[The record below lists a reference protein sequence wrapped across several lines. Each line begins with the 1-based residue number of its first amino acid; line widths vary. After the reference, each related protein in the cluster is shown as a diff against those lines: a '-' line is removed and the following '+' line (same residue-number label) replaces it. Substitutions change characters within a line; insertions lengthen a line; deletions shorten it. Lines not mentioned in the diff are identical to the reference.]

1 MTKKI
6 ILITLKS
13 LISSTLIFYI
23 FNQIDFNDFKTL
35 LDLKSIFIILGITFF
50 LTLSTVITGY
60 RWKLILKN
68 MSNHISVGWASINI
82 IIGMFFNLF
91 LPSSFGGDVYRIY
104 HSNKNGINLSIASL
118 SIVSDRF
125 FGLLTLVMLSFLSIP
140 AVLIKPYLQIFLIP
154 ILIILFFFIITLSLF
169 YFALYLPN
177 SNIFFLKVSRL
188 SKNIIDS
195 INLKN
200 FKFKILLISMILHIF
215 NILCFYIASF
225 TVNFHLNIFT
235 WFIIIPPVILISS
248 IPISIGGWGVREGLL
263 ILALVELGA
272 NQIEATKISIIYGI
286 SLMLVG
292 IIGGIF
298 WVFVNNKT
306 KSY

>member
-13 LISSTLIFYI
+13 LISTTLIFYI
-23 FNQIDFNDFKTL
+23 FSKIDLNELKTL
-35 LDLKSIFIILGITFF
+35 LGLKSIFIILGITFF
-50 LTLSTVITGY
+50 LTISTVMSGF

-68 MSNHISVGWASINI
+68 MSNNISVGWASINI

-91 LPSSFGGDVYRIY
+91 LPSSFGGDIYRIY
-104 HSNKNGINLSIASL
+104 HSKKNGINLSIASL

-125 FGLLTLVMLSFLSIP
+125 FGLLTLIILSSLSIP
-140 AVLIKPYLQIFLIP
+140 IIFINPYMQKFLMP
-154 ILIILFFFIITLSLF
+154 ILIILSFFVMTVSLFFFF
-169 YFALYLPN
+169 LYLPN
-177 SNIFFLKVSRL
+177 SNIFFFKISKISR
-188 SKNIIDS
+188 NIIDS

-200 FKFKILLISMILHIF
+200 FKFKILMISIVLHIF

-225 TVNFHLNIFT
+225 AVNFHLNIFT
-235 WFIIIPPVILISS
+235 WFIIIPPIILISS

-286 SLMLVG
+286 SLVLVG

-298 WVFVNNKT
+298 WVFVNNK
-306 KSY
+306 KKIY

>member
-6 ILITLKS
+6 TLITLKS
-13 LISSTLIFYI
+13 LISSILIFYI
-23 FNQIDFNDFKTL
+23 FSQIDLNELKTFFE
-35 LDLKSIFIILGITFF
+35 LKLIFVILGITCF
-50 LTLSTVITGY
+50 LTISTVMTGY

-125 FGLLTLVMLSFLSIP
+125 FGLLTLIILSSLSIP
-140 AVLIKPYLQIFLIP
+140 IIFINPYMEKFLIP
-154 ILIILFFFIITLSLF
+154 ILIIISLFIITVSLIIF
-169 YFALYLPN
+169 FLYLPN
-177 SNIFFLKVSRL
+177 SNIFFFKISKI
-188 SKNIIDS
+188 SKNIVDS

-200 FKFKILLISMILHIF
+200 FKFKILIISIILHIF

-225 TVNFHLNIFT
+225 AVNFHLNIFT

-248 IPISIGGWGVREGLL
+248 LPISIGGWGVREGLL

-286 SLMLVG
+286 SLILVG

-298 WVFVNNKT
+298 WVFVNNK
-306 KSY
+306 KKIY